1 MINLYNY
8 NLILNFYHN
17 LNFLKDVIRLW
28 NFIKIY
34 IQNLSKYIIN
44 IYRKYVMSF
53 KINIY

>member
-44 IYRKYVMSF
+44 IYRKYVISF
-53 KINIY
+53 KINMY

>member
-8 NLILNFYHN
+8 NFILNFY

-44 IYRKYVMSF
+44 IYRKYVISF
-53 KINIY
+53 KINMY

>member
-44 IYRKYVMSF
+44 IYRKYVILF
-53 KINIY
+53 KINMY

>member
-34 IQNLSKYIIN
+34 MQNLFKYIIN
-44 IYRKYVMSF
+44 IYRKYVISF
-53 KINIY
+53 KINMY

>member
-34 IQNLSKYIIN
+34 MQNLFKYIIN
-44 IYRKYVMSF
+44 IYRKYVISF